1 MALPDIS
8 RESQEIRHEVRERTL
23 GYILTALGLVAG
35 LAWNEA
41 ITAFIAEV
49 FPLSKDGL
57 VAKIIYAVV
66 ITIAVVIVNLTVVR
80 FAERRARNGNQER

>member
-1 MALPDIS
+1 MIPPSIS
-8 RESQEIRHEVRERTL
+8 RESQEIRREVRERTL

-41 ITAFIAEV
+41 ITAFIVEV

-57 VAKIIYAVV
+57 TAKIIYAVV
-66 ITIAVVIVNLTVVR
+66 ITIIVVVVNLYVVR
-80 FAERRARNGNQER
+80 FAERRAGNRER

>member
-1 MALPDIS
+1 MALP
-8 RESQEIRHEVRERTL
+8 EELSQESRNIRREIRERTL

-49 FPLSKDGL
+49 FPVSQDGL
-57 VAKIIYAVV
+57 TAKVIYALIMTFVVV
-66 ITIAVVIVNLTVVR
+66 IAGQYLVR
-80 FAERRARNGNQER
+80 SATKQDGGGPK

>member
-1 MALPDIS
+1 MALHKQLSHES
-8 RESQEIRHEVRERTL
+8 REIRREVRERTL

-49 FPLSKDGL
+49 FPLSKNGL
-57 VAKIIYAVV
+57 AAKIIYAVV
-66 ITIAVVIVNLTVVR
+66 ITIVVVVVNLSVVR
-80 FAERRARNGNQER
+80 FAERRAGDQER